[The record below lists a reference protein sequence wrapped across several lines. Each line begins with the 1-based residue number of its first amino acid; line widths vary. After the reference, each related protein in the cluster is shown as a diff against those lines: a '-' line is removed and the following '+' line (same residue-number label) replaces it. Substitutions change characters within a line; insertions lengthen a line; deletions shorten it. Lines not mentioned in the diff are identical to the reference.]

1 MWFSSSC
8 SDWGRTWCASLQ
20 TVMAGRGEGLR
31 TWFWHYSSLL
41 NSLVCLELN
50 QQAAVA
56 VLSDYSPA
64 DRACFACPLQSARQ
78 RLAELVVPLT
88 LCHARVFDSCAWTAT
103 SSWRYTCW
111 PLIAHVCHLLFFFF
125 SFFFKSCILI
135 AFELPFFITS
145 VSFVSGWTSEKV
157 LNDLMPC
164 LNEAHTNRR
173 VWFCLCV
180 KVTRLWVITYV
191 RVANGHFSAV
201 ALRVNH
207 EDKW

>member
-1 MWFSSSC
+1 MWFSSSRI
-8 SDWGRTWCASLQ
+8 DWGHTWCASLQ

-64 DRACFACPLQSARQ
+64 DRACFACPLQSARH

-111 PLIAHVCHLLFFFF
+111 PLIAHVCHLLFFLILYPN
-125 SFFFKSCILI
+125 SFWTTIFYHFGFLCFWMNIWESVKWFNALFKWSSHEQEGIILSLC
-135 AFELPFFITS
+135 ESYSSL
-145 VSFVSGWTSEKV
+145 
-157 LNDLMPC
+157 DD
-164 LNEAHTNRR
+164 
-173 VWFCLCV
+173 CLCP
-180 KVTRLWVITYV
+180 VTSQL
-191 RVANGHFSAV
+191 
-201 ALRVNH
+201 LL
-207 EDKW
+207 